1 MRKCHSK
8 LMKLHDQFN
17 YNGNFLFLNLSDCSP
32 AAKQQTDPPTVPISE
47 LFPDGNFPEGQI
59 LSYKDE

>member
-1 MRKCHSK
+1 
-8 LMKLHDQFN
+8 MKLHDQ
-17 YNGNFLFLNLSDCSP
+17 YNNGFLCLNLSDCSP

-47 LFPDGNFPEGQI
+47 LFPNANFPEGQI